1 MVLEEKLFHVEQKKQ
16 KQQSIAIKRFCSDT
30 LYCCEYK
37 KIP

>member
-16 KQQSIAIKRFCSDT
+16 KQRSIAIKRSCSDT